1 MWIVRTFCQQ
11 SVYRYISRYERVNLG
26 NRTED
31 MNAKC
36 LCTTNVT
43 GLLLASLVAIFTEH
57 YSWKGT

>member
-1 MWIVRTFCQQ
+1 MWIARTFCQQ

-43 GLLLASLVAIFTEH
+43 GLLLASLVAIFT
-57 YSWKGT
+57 